1 VVPGKING
9 MPTRYRRRD
18 LGAQRADASLR
29 QLAEELRS
37 ARLSAGLSLRSVA
50 AATGIS
56 ASQLSR
62 LERAAS
68 PWVSVRMLSVLF
80 AVLGMRLS
88 VRPYPEGTPL
98 RDAAHARLLA
108 RFRAALPSSVRLRT
122 EVPLRRDGDLR
133 AWDAE
138 VEASN
143 GTCKVEAETMLHD
156 LQATE
161 RRIALK
167 MADDGVERVI
177 LLVADTHRNR
187 QVMREFRASLA
198 VRFPL
203 DTRAVLDALRAG
215 RVPPHSGV
223 VLR

>member
-1 VVPGKING
+1 
-9 MPTRYRRRD
+9 MPTRCRRRD
-18 LGAQRADASLR
+18 LGAHRADASLR
-29 QLAEELRS
+29 QLADELRT

-50 AATGIS
+50 QAAGIS
-56 ASQLSR
+56 PSQLSR
-62 LERAAS
+62 LERAAAAQ
-68 PWVSVRMLSVLF
+68 VSVRMLSVLF

-143 GTCKVEAETMLHD
+143 GMCKLEAETVLHD

-167 MADDGVERVI
+167 MADDGVDRVI
-177 LLVADTHRNR
+177 LLVADTRHNR
-187 QVMREFRASLA
+187 LVLREFRASIA

-215 RVPPHSGV
+215 RVPSQSGV